1 MGKILYFGYG
11 AYRSRNKVLRILG
24 KEPVGG
30 YGALLDNYQLAIE
43 PLELVPEGLPKQ
55 ILDQIFGKS
64 FRSYTIKKGKGLI
77 AGVIWEF
84 DDNDLKLAEAE
95 FIGTW
100 RELVEVEVALA
111 NKTKVKAITD
121 KIIKSDRLTEIAD
134 GLNYVDNLNIEKKD
148 GSGGREEDDEYKV
161 REIQRIKQ
169 ELEKLATETNTPQ
182 ANFKN

>member
-30 YGALLDNYQLAIE
+30 YGALLDGYQLAIE

-55 ILDQIFGKS
+55 ILERIFGKS
-64 FRSYTIKKGKGLI
+64 FRSYTIKKGEGLV

-84 DDNDLKLAEAE
+84 DDHDLKLAEAE

-100 RELVEVEVALA
+100 RELVNIEVMLA
-111 NKTKVKAITD
+111 NKQKVKAITD
-121 KIIKSDRLTEIAD
+121 KIIKSDQLTEIAD
-134 GLNYVDNLNIEKKD
+134 GLNYVDNLNMEKK
-148 GSGGREEDDEYKV
+148 GGNGGTGEDDEYKV
-161 REIQRIKQ
+161 QEIQRIKA
-169 ELEKLATETNTPQ
+169 ELEKLAGENHSPQ
-182 ANFKN
+182 VNLKN